1 MMIWIQKTPKLSVY
15 AFCLSCPLT
24 QKAGHLTVSRLPTPM
39 GLTGEINCTVMQ
51 LPDVF
56 LGGSFYYPISAYH
69 GLSCYGSFAM
79 RAGRR
84 TVLEKTGPSEYT
96 QFKELRLLWD
106 VGLNESISFS
116 NKTGLYAR
124 GGLGFSHRWCKGSN
138 AGTSITPTPALQAGA
153 FVIFDSEYRY
163 RLRLGYNF
171 AKAGTSGPHGVILSF
186 QFGGLLWKFTHY
198 CLKHAVIWK

>member
-1 MMIWIQKTPKLSVY
+1 MKKTRAHFYSRSVY
-15 AFCLSCPLT
+15 DDMNTKNTKIISICILLILSINSE
-24 QKAGHLTVSRLPTPM
+24 SRTPGGFKVAYPM

-84 TVLEKTGPSEYT
+84 TVLEKTGPAEYT

-106 VGLNESISFS
+106 VGLDESISFS

-153 FVIFDSEYRY
+153 FVVFDSEYRY

-186 QFGGLLWKFTHY
+186 QFGGLL
-198 CLKHAVIWK
+198 